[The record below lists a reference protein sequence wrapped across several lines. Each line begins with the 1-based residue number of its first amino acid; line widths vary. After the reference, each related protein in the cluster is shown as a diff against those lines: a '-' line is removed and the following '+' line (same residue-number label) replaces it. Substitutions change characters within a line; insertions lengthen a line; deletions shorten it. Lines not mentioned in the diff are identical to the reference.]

1 MYAKQ
6 ADRLCQLLLRN
17 RPRMRPSLS
26 LVLLALWVGVGCEE
40 ANATDWPAIDDW
52 NDADFDIERSLKMQH
67 EAVLQEFIDASAAKG
82 KEITREAAQGIYEGF
97 AAMPRLDA
105 WAAMKLMSYIVRQQ
119 TGPGPWA
126 LFGDANLLAQA
137 LVEIGKAEAPA
148 VEEECSNAL
157 YVYLDALERAE
168 K

>member
-1 MYAKQ
+1 MPV
-6 ADRLCQLLLRN
+6 LLRN

-26 LVLLALWVGVGCEE
+26 LVLLALCGVGCCEDT
-40 ANATDWPAIDDW
+40 NATDWPAIDDW

-82 KEITREAAQGIYEGF
+82 KEITRDAAQGIYEGF

-105 WAAMKLMSYIVRQQ
+105 RAAMKLMSYIVRQQ
-119 TGPGPWA
+119 TGPGPWK

-137 LVEIGKAEAPA
+137 LVEIGKAEGPA
-148 VEEECSNAL
+148 MEEQCSNAL

>member
-1 MYAKQ
+1 M
-6 ADRLCQLLLRN
+6 LLRN

-26 LVLLALWVGVGCEE
+26 LVLLALCCGVGCEE

-97 AAMPRLDA
+97 AAMHRLDA
-105 WAAMKLMSYIVRQQ
+105 RAAMKLMSYIVLQQ

-126 LFGDANLLAQA
+126 LFGDPNLLAQA
-137 LVEIGKAEAPA
+137 LVEIGKAEGPA

>member
-1 MYAKQ
+1 M
-6 ADRLCQLLLRN
+6 
-17 RPRMRPSLS
+17 
-26 LVLLALWVGVGCEE
+26 ALGCGVGCCEE
-40 ANATDWPAIDDW
+40 ANATDW

-105 WAAMKLMSYIVRQQ
+105 RAAMKLMSYIVLQQ
-119 TGPGPWA
+119 TGPGPWK

-137 LVEIGKAEAPA
+137 LVEIGKAEGPA
-148 VEEECSNAL
+148 MEEQCSNAL
-157 YVYLDALERAE
+157 YVYLDALEMRRNDCTACPRLASVILLSLSYSE
-168 K
+168 

>member
-1 MYAKQ
+1 
-6 ADRLCQLLLRN
+6 
-17 RPRMRPSLS
+17 MRPSLS
-26 LVLLALWVGVGCEE
+26 LVLLALCRGGCEE
-40 ANATDWPAIDDW
+40 NANGTDWPAIDDW
-52 NDADFDIERSLKMQH
+52 NDADIERSLKMQH

-105 WAAMKLMSYIVRQQ
+105 RAAMKLMSYIVLQQ

-126 LFGDANLLAQA
+126 LFGDPNLLAQA
-137 LVEIGKAEAPA
+137 LVEIGKAEGPA